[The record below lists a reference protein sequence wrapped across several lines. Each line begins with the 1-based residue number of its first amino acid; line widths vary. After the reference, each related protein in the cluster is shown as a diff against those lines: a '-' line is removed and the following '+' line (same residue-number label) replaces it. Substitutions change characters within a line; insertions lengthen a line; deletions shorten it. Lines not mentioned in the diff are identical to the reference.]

1 MKKNF
6 KKYALRAGVILAL
19 PLFIVACFF
28 FDDIIAPTRASVDT
42 EINIVAP
49 IRIEPGTDNWND
61 PGRFVF
67 AILAPKAW
75 NLKQNA
81 SLTLTANNKDSW
93 RVTPDVTD
101 EVLTLMPE
109 SEKEPYTDLPWSE
122 AWIAYAAYASTQMVP
137 TPTQDM
143 NDFEWVVWRSSSSF
157 KAHDKN
163 EAGNQYDNATNP
175 IRATVNIRLKT
186 GEEPIDCHLGYS
198 YCYDSRGFRNIYS
211 DTDPSYDSKKD
222 GLGVQVG
229 ITYKE
234 ITTFAQVF
242 ATTPSVFRYG
252 DIFAVQFTRQYSALK
267 DAEAVYLCGTAVYN
281 DGQTA
286 QITTASEAN
295 RMEISSNGRR
305 CEKYI
310 YPRHFFSL
318 PADAVISKLTFYFI
332 NADGSI
338 VVKNEEGQEF
348 PVEQAE
354 E

>member
-1 MKKNF
+1 MKQNF

-28 FDDIIAPTRASVDT
+28 FDDIIAPARASVDS
-42 EINIVAP
+42 EINITAP
-49 IRIEPGTDNWND
+49 IRIEPMTDNWNN

-81 SLTLTANNKDSW
+81 SLTLTSNNGDSW
-93 RVTPDVTD
+93 RITPDVTG

-109 SEKEPYTDLPWSE
+109 SETEPYTELPWSE
-122 AWIAYAAYASTQMVP
+122 AWIKYAAYATTQMVA
-137 TPTQDM
+137 TPEQDM

-157 KAHDKN
+157 KGHDKT
-163 EAGNQYDNATNP
+163 ESGGDYSEP

-186 GEEPIDCHLGYS
+186 GEEPINCHLGYA
-198 YCYDSRGFRNIYS
+198 YCYDSRGFRNLYK
-211 DTDPSYDSKKD
+211 DTDSSYDSKND
-222 GLGVQVG
+222 AAGVQVG

-234 ITTFAQVF
+234 ITTYAQVF

-267 DAEAVYLCGTAVYN
+267 DADAVYLCGTAVYN

-286 QITTASEAN
+286 EVTTASEAN
-295 RMEISSNGRR
+295 RMEISTNGRR

-318 PADAVISKLTFYFI
+318 PSDAVISELRFYFI

-348 PVEQAE
+348 PAEQAAE
-354 E
+354 

>member
-6 KKYALRAGVILAL
+6 KKYGLRAGVILSL
-19 PLFIVACFF
+19 PLLIVACFF
-28 FDDIIAPTRASVDT
+28 FDDIIAPSRVAVDT
-42 EINIVAP
+42 EINITAP
-49 IRIEPGTDNWND
+49 IRIEPGTDNWNN

-75 NLKQNA
+75 DLKQNA
-81 SLTLTANNKDSW
+81 SLTLTAQNKDSW

-109 SEKEPYTDLPWSE
+109 SEKEPYTGLPWSE
-122 AWIAYAAYASTQMVP
+122 AWIDYAAYASTQMVA
-137 TPTQDM
+137 TPAQDM

-157 KAHDKN
+157 KGHDKT
-163 EAGNQYDNATNP
+163 EAGGGYDNATNP

-186 GEEPIDCHLGYS
+186 GEVPINCHLGYS
-198 YCYDSRGFRNIYS
+198 YCYDSRGFRQIKEDHPQN
-211 DTDPSYDSKKD
+211 D

-252 DIFAVQFTRQYSALK
+252 DIFAVQFSRQYSALK
-267 DAEAVYLCGTAVYN
+267 DADAVYLCGTAVYN
-281 DGQTA
+281 GGQTA
-286 QITTASEAN
+286 EVATASEAN
-295 RMEISSNGRR
+295 RMEISTNGRR
-305 CEKYI
+305 CEKWI

-318 PADAVISKLTFYFI
+318 PSDAVISEIRFYFI

-338 VVKNEEGQEF
+338 VVKNEEGEEF
-348 PVEQAE
+348 PAEQADE
-354 E
+354 